1 MTLTFNSSGAM
12 AMTHTYEKMKVTG
25 REFRFFPLNSLIMH
39 RSAKDR
45 VENDGHC
52 GSLLTLLLCD

>member
-1 MTLTFNSSGAM
+1 M

-45 VENDGHC
+45 VDNDGHC